1 MKSILRI
8 TVFVLITLVLIL
20 SIVPPIVETP
30 KNFFEFPL
38 IPGLED
44 KAKIIFFHVPTAWL
58 TVIAYLIAM
67 LYGIRFLKTKDIY
80 NDMKSVSSAALGI
93 VFCFLATLTG
103 SVWAKFTWGSFWHWD
118 PRETSIFIL
127 LLIYGAYFALR
138 SALDNEEKR
147 ARLSAI
153 YSILAFLTTPFFIFI
168 MPRLMIGLHP
178 GALEI
183 DPTTG
188 QVKASSNPVIKF
200 EMAENMR
207 VVFFLSLTAFTLLFF
222 WLWNLS
228 YRVLRL
234 KYKLQTEMQES

>member
-1 MKSILRI
+1 MKNIYKII
-8 TVFVLITLVLIL
+8 TFILITLVLIL
-20 SIVPPIVETP
+20 SILPPIVDNP
-30 KNFFEFPL
+30 KSFFEFPL

-58 TVIAYLIAM
+58 TVIAFLLAM
-67 LYGIRFLKTKDIY
+67 YYGIRYLRKKNIY
-80 NDMKSVSSAALGI
+80 DDMKSVSSAALGF
-93 VFCFLATLTG
+93 VFCVLATVTG

-147 ARLSAI
+147 AKLSAI

-183 DPTTG
+183 DPSTG
-188 QVKASSNPVIKF
+188 EVRASANPVIKF

-207 VVFFLSLTAFTLLFF
+207 LVFFLSLIAFTFLFF

-228 YRVLRL
+228 YRIL
-234 KYKLQTEMQES
+234 KLNYKTQIEMQEN